1 MSDLF
6 LHLTPDKVLDAVEVG
21 GLRATGRAM
30 ALNSYENRVYDVE
43 MEDGSSR
50 VMKFYRPGRW
60 SREAILDEHQF
71 LRELRDEGMPVA
83 AAEALGQGEDGNTLG
98 QVSGIFYASF
108 PKVRGRMRLSDEL
121 SPDDLASTGRLLA
134 RLHNVGEAKEAPH
147 RPRFL
152 PGPYAL
158 DEVDYLCEKW
168 IPLELQGRYRRAA
181 AAIGQAAAGIA
192 RLPVQRIH
200 GDCHLGNL
208 IYTSSGPCF
217 VDFDDFLMGPV
228 VQDLWLL
235 PDGDPERTQA
245 LCDGYEELR
254 RLDRGAVALIEAL
267 RGLRMIHYAAWV
279 GHRHDDPAFQRAFS
293 HYPEHRHWSAETD
306 DLERQVE
313 RLPAP

>member
-21 GLRATGRAM
+21 GLRSTGRAM

-43 MEDGSSR
+43 MEDGTSR

-60 SREAILDEHQF
+60 SREAILDEHRF
-71 LRELRDEGMPVA
+71 LRELREEGMPVA
-83 AAEALGQGEDGNTLG
+83 AAEALRPGATGEPETVGEVD
-98 QVSGIFYASF
+98 GIFYAAF
-108 PKVRGRMRLSDEL
+108 PKVRGRLRLSDEL
-121 SPDDLASTGRLLA
+121 SLEDLSSVGRLLA
-134 RLHNVGEAKEAPH
+134 RLHNVGEAGVATH

-158 DEVDYLCEKW
+158 DEVDYLCQKW
-168 IPLELQGRYRRAA
+168 IPLEVQARYRRAA
-181 AAIGQAAAGIA
+181 AAIGQAAAPIA
-192 RLPVQRIH
+192 GLPAQRIH

-208 IYTSSGPCF
+208 IFTSSGPCF
-217 VDFDDFLMGPV
+217 VDFDDFVMGPV
-228 VQDLWLL
+228 AQDLWLL
-235 PDGDPERTQA
+235 SDGDAERTQA

-254 RLDRGAVALIEAL
+254 RLDRGSVALIEAL

-279 GHRHDDPAFQRAFS
+279 GHRYDDPAFLRAFP
-293 HYPEHRHWSAETD
+293 HYPEGRHWATETD

-313 RLPAP
+313 RL